1 MNTRSCASTI
11 FCLGVLSFVATGSA
25 RTEEFQQRGV
35 HEHGKVTINAAVDG
49 KDLVIELDSP
59 AVNVVG
65 FEHEPRTDA
74 ERAAVRD
81 ASDLLKSGRGL
92 FGTPPQA
99 LCTFRTTD
107 LKAPRWEPSH
117 SEPGKH
123 DEQEHHADYEARFTY
138 RCEAPEHL
146 AWLEPLLVDKLRKV
160 TEVHVNV
167 ATAAGQRSESVTT
180 GHARVALR

>member
-1 MNTRSCASTI
+1 MSGLRASTI
-11 FCLGVLSFVATGSA
+11 FCLGLLASAVATGVA
-25 RTEEFQQRGV
+25 CAEEFEQRGV

-49 KDLVIELDSP
+49 KELVIELDSA

-81 ASDLLKSGRGL
+81 ASDLLKSGHGL
-92 FGTPPQA
+92 FGTPREA
-99 LCTFRTTD
+99 LCTFQATD
-107 LKAPRWEPSH
+107 LKAPHWERG
-117 SEPGKH
+117 EPGKH
-123 DEQEHHADYEARFTY
+123 DEHEHHADYEARFTY
-138 RCEAPEHL
+138 RCEAPERL
-146 AWLEPLLVDKLRKV
+146 AWLEPLLLDKLRNV
-160 TEVHVNV
+160 TEAHVNV